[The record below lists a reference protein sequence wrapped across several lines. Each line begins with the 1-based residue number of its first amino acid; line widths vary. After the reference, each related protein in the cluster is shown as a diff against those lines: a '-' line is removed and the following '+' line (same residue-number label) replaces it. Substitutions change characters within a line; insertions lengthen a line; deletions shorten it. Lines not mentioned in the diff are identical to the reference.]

1 MDFHENFIESI
12 PKKTTEDLSKNILKV
27 GIKLHKT
34 KRDWG
39 TANEQVK
46 SLLNEWIKYS
56 FIFEKSQKYH
66 NKIEI
71 LKPWKTDQV

>member
-39 TANEQVK
+39 TANGQVK

-56 FIFEKSQKYH
+56 FI
-66 NKIEI
+66 
-71 LKPWKTDQV
+71 L

>member
-39 TANEQVK
+39 TANGQVK
-46 SLLNEWIKYS
+46 SLLNE
-56 FIFEKSQKYH
+56 
-66 NKIEI
+66 
-71 LKPWKTDQV
+71 

>member
-12 PKKTTEDLSKNILKV
+12 PKKTTEDQSKNILKM
-27 GIKLHKT
+27 GIKLPKT

-46 SLLNEWIKYS
+46 SLLNE
-56 FIFEKSQKYH
+56 
-66 NKIEI
+66 
-71 LKPWKTDQV
+71 